1 MGAITLQRVTGATA
15 KAQGIVTVLY
25 GNAGSLKSTTLSL
38 MPSPMIGQYAL
49 RGGLNRVADA
59 MPVYNLNTVGDVVS
73 FKHLLTAKD
82 AGPYTTVGL
91 DDIDLL
97 MQDAINEKKGEKPS
111 NKFMPYV
118 QVYEVMSSALHQIMM
133 LKAQGKHV
141 VITCGAQVKKGVALN
156 EGSGREVAVDVV
168 KPNFPTSFWKELS
181 RLVDIIGYCAAFP
194 DGSVRMLTRNRVTTT
209 RSIEA
214 KCTLGIG
221 LDEVV
226 MLGTSVAGNEFAKK
240 FGV

>member
-1 MGAITLQRVTGATA
+1 MTQATLQRVTTETA

-38 MPSPMIGQYAL
+38 MGQPIVGQYAL
-49 RGGLNRVADA
+49 RGGLNRVADSI
-59 MPVYNLNTVGDVVS
+59 PVYNLNRVGDVIQ
-73 FKHLLTAKD
+73 FKHLITGKD
-82 AGPYTTVGL
+82 VVSTYKTIGL

-97 MQDAINEKKGEKPS
+97 MQDAINEKKAQDGA
-111 NKFMPYV
+111 NKFLPYV

-141 VITCGAQVKKGVALN
+141 VITCGAQVKRGLAVSEKRGK
-156 EGSGREVAVDVV
+156 EVAVDVV
-168 KPNFPTSFWKELS
+168 KPNFPTAFWKELS
-181 RLVDIIGYCAAFP
+181 RMVDVIGYCAAFP
-194 DGSVRMLTRNRVTTT
+194 DGSVRMLTRNRVTET

-221 LDEVV
+221 LPEVLQ
-226 MLGTSVAGNEFAKK
+226 LGVTAQANEFVQLMK
-240 FGV
+240 